1 MDLTRSLAIFHITV
15 NQYAIYG
22 YKRIIGMVYS
32 GAAPVAA
39 ARLRV
44 GLIGATWTLGKPN
57 IRSFCSISCG
67 QRDNSVILRGP
78 SVPRRRWSANEL
90 KADQVDAAGPADRC
104 RRSADRSYRRRT
116 QQAADRTCRRHGRC
130 PAASR
135 GGTAHGGFQ
144 VKCGPA
150 ANAVAI
156 APEAVSYAGLR
167 SVPQARPLPGASCPR
182 RPVQGRGPRLPRPL
196 RQGRPQRPR

>member
-1 MDLTRSLAIFHITV
+1 MLTRWRGALSVEVFCRAAGLFFGRHPEYMDLTRSLAIFHITV

-78 SVPRRRWSANEL
+78 SVPRRRWL
-90 KADQVDAAGPADRC
+90 ADDHEAEQVDGAGPVD
-104 RRSADRSYRRRT
+104 RRR
-116 QQAADRTCRRHGRC
+116 
-130 PAASR
+130 
-135 GGTAHGGFQ
+135 
-144 VKCGPA
+144 
-150 ANAVAI
+150 
-156 APEAVSYAGLR
+156 
-167 SVPQARPLPGASCPR
+167 
-182 RPVQGRGPRLPRPL
+182 
-196 RQGRPQRPR
+196 